1 MNPGGYIARKYLHG
15 PRERSLALI
24 HIISRIASLGIVITA
39 LALTVVLSGFSG
51 LRRFNIDLMDNTG
64 PDMRILPAG
73 GKTFVWSPGLA
84 DSIARTGL
92 FAVVAPVVEEKV
104 YLRYGNKQT
113 VAVMRGVDSTY
124 RPVIMADSIL
134 VDGDWP
140 RDDWAA
146 VAMGNALANKLSVR
160 LNDYKFPVVLMVPA
174 PGSSPPS
181 GAFRRRS
188 LLVSG
193 IYQNTLDFEN
203 RYIFVPLPIARDLLG
218 LKNNEVSYVDLE
230 LAPGVTLTMA
240 GPRLQALLPS
250 GLMLTDKYRMNRSL
264 FKMLNSENLITYLVG
279 AFIMLIAVFNVTGAI
294 IILILYKKRDRFILS
309 VLGMTPDRIRGI
321 FFRYGFRLVMLSG
334 LTGLV
339 LGLIVVGLQKYFGW
353 VKVPGTSLVYPVE
366 IRLTNILIVLATVT
380 LLAWVSARFAS
391 RFAKRS
397 VDLRP

>member
-1 MNPGGYIARKYLHG
+1 MNPGSYIARKYLHG
-15 PRERSLALI
+15 PRERSRALI

-39 LALTVVLSGFSG
+39 MALFVVLSGFSG
-51 LRRFNIDLMDNTG
+51 LRRFNIDLMDSTG
-64 PDMRILPAG
+64 PDLRILPG
-73 GKTFVWSPGLA
+73 KGKTFVWSPALA
-84 DSIARTGL
+84 GSITRTGL
-92 FAVVAPVVEEKV
+92 FSVIAPVVEEKV

-124 RPVIMADSIL
+124 KPVIRADSIL

-140 RDDWAA
+140 RNDWAA

-160 LNDYKFPVVLMVPA
+160 LNDYKFPVTLMVPA
-174 PGSSPPS
+174 PGSSPLS
-181 GAFRRRS
+181 GAFRQRS

-218 LKNNEVSYVDLE
+218 LQAGRVSYVDLE
-230 LAPGVTLTMA
+230 LAPGVDLETA
-240 GPRLQALLPS
+240 RQQLQKLLP
-250 GLMLTDKYRMNRSL
+250 GELTLTDKYRMNRSL

-309 VLGMTPDRIRGI
+309 ALGMTPVQIRNV
-321 FFRYGFRLVMLSG
+321 FFRYGFRMVMLSG

-339 LGLIVVGLQKYFGW
+339 LGLLLVGMQKHFGW
-353 VKVPGTSLVYPVE
+353 LNVPGTTLVYPVE
-366 IRLTNILIVLATVT
+366 IRLTNILIVLGTVA
-380 LLAWVSARFAS
+380 LLAWLSARFAS